1 MTDSLAALDILA
13 GSESP
18 HRAAALATFYARWK
32 HDPLV
37 LDKWFTVQAM
47 APRPDAIETVRALQA
62 HPDFDLRNPNRARSL
77 IGGFC
82 ANLVRF
88 HTEAGYRF
96 LADMVIALDAING
109 QVAARMI
116 DPLTAWRRQTPARA
130 EMMQSE
136 LRRVLAVPTL
146 SRDTLEKATKALG

>member
-1 MTDSLAALDILA
+1 
-13 GSESP
+13 
-18 HRAAALATFYARWK
+18 
-32 HDPLV
+32 
-37 LDKWFTVQAM
+37 M
-47 APRPDAIETVRALQA
+47 APRADAIETVHALLA

-116 DPLTAWRRQTPARA
+116 DPLTAWRRQNPARA
-130 EMMQSE
+130 AMMQGE
-136 LRRVLAVPTL
+136 LRRILAVPSL